1 MTDKDTHNI
10 HIQTYIHITHIYKD
24 YTYIDTHNTCTYI
37 CTQHIYTP
45 HTYIYTQCMYTCYIC
60 IYIVNTHRHHPPV
73 QIHIR
78 GTQTYIHHT
87 NTHTDIHTHSPPH
100 MCLQLLSWLSRM
112 KKEQSCRFSKFFP
125 GSSICLG
132 FSKWI

>member
-87 NTHTDIHTHSPPH
+87 NTHTDIHTHSHAPTVTHSNEAPCCPRPQQPPSGSH
-100 MCLQLLSWLSRM
+100 GRQPNPESWDAWPWS
-112 KKEQSCRFSKFFP
+112 
-125 GSSICLG
+125 
-132 FSKWI
+132 